1 MNEEKTRENNDTQ
14 TIEQNMPV
22 NNESDSCHIN
32 NTKKKSK
39 TRKVD
44 NYQYDSMEKIITH
57 GGEIIKVIGVGG
69 GGCNAVSHMMGTDL
83 EKYVELLSAN
93 TDSKALSCSLG
104 HKMIQL
110 GHALTR
116 GLGAGSEPE
125 IGKKAAM
132 EDREKISALLKGTDM
147 LFICAGMG
155 GGTGTGAAPVV
166 ADIAKNLGILT
177 VGVVTKPFVYEGKKR
192 KMIAEQGIEELLK
205 SVDSLI
211 VVPNE
216 KLMTELDNNIEDIS
230 MQEAFLEVDN
240 VLCDAMAGIT
250 EIIKQPGIISVDFAD
265 VKTVMTGK
273 GFAMM
278 GSAVASGEDRAKMAA
293 NKAICCPL
301 LEESSLEGA
310 KGVLVNISS
319 NGSLK
324 LREYHEIISVIQ
336 ELIHPDADF
345 KAGMAEVPDM
355 DANQIRVTVIATGL
369 KTNGQS
375 YVNNHSDLQNN
386 SLQNIVNSFSNAPK
400 NNRDELIFDN
410 NPFAQE
416 PFLRKKV

>member
-1 MNEEKTRENNDTQ
+1 MVAENNEFQ
-14 TIEQNMPV
+14 EIEQIEIDLSGSNRV
-22 NNESDSCHIN
+22 GSTQQNFQ
-32 NTKKKSK
+32 KSEEHRISSK
-39 TRKVD
+39 
-44 NYQYDSMEKIITH
+44 NPAPEFISMEKLITH
-57 GGEIIKVIGVGG
+57 GGEVIKVIGVGG

-83 EKYVELLSAN
+83 KEYVEFLSAN
-93 TDSKALSCSLG
+93 TDSKALSCSSG

-110 GHALTR
+110 GHSLTR

-132 EDREKISALLKGTDM
+132 EDREKIAALLKGTDM

-155 GGTGTGAAPVV
+155 GGTGTGAAPVI
-166 ADIAKNLGILT
+166 ADIAKSLGILT
-177 VGVVTKPFVYEGKKR
+177 VGVVTKPFFYEGNKR
-192 KMIAEQGIEELLK
+192 KLIAERGIEEMLK
-205 SVDSLI
+205 CVDSLI

-216 KLMTELDNNIEDIS
+216 KLMTELDNDIEEIS
-230 MQEAFLEVDN
+230 MRDAFLAVDN
-240 VLCDAMAGIT
+240 VLCDAISGIT
-250 EIIKQPGIISVDFAD
+250 EVIKLPGIMSVDFAD

-278 GSAVASGEDRAKMAA
+278 GSALSEGQDRAKAAA

-324 LREYHEIISVIQ
+324 LREYHEIIGIIQ
-336 ELIHPDADF
+336 ELIHPEADF

-355 DANQIRVTVIATGL
+355 DPGQIRVTVIATGL
-369 KTNGQS
+369 RSNNPHHVSHQALHHNGS
-375 YVNNHSDLQNN
+375 PFNDFSSNNTH
-386 SLQNIVNSFSNAPK
+386 
-400 NNRDELIFDN
+400 DELIFDN
-410 NPFAQE
+410 NPFSQA
-416 PFLRKKV
+416 PFLRKKI